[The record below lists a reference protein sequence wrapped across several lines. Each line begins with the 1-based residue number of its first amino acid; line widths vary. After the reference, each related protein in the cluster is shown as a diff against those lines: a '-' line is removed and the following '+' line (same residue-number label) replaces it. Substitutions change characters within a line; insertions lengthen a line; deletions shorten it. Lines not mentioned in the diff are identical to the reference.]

1 MRTIRLN
8 EKNRAETLD
17 NYITHLEKDRPAEVQ
32 SLSQELFER
41 VGKLYVQRT
50 IELEERLEGT
60 EVFSLLRKTTYW
72 NHELPSFRTKG
83 GVYIVA
89 GCFTVPSEALDFR
102 PVEGL
107 DELVDQF
114 SADVDSY
121 LSEEYRSNIEA
132 YRAASDVINKKRSDF
147 QTLLATTTSTKRLLE
162 EWSEAIRYL
171 PTSLVEEMNTPKPP
185 PKLKGQVVKPKLVKF
200 TI

>member
-8 EKNRAETLD
+8 AANRAEILD
-17 NYITHLEKDRPAEVQ
+17 NYITHLEKDRPAEVK
-32 SLSQELFER
+32 SLSQVLFER
-41 VGKLYVQRT
+41 VGSLYVQRT
-50 IELEERLEGT
+50 LELKERLEGT

-72 NHELPSFRTKG
+72 SHDLPSFRTKG
-83 GVYIVA
+83 GVYVPA
-89 GCFTVPSEALDFR
+89 GCFTVPSDALDFR

-107 DELVDQF
+107 DELIAQF

-121 LSEEYRSNIEA
+121 LSEEYRSKIEA

-147 QTLLATTTSTKRLLE
+147 DTLLKTTTSTKRLLE

-171 PTSLVEEMNTPKPP
+171 PTSLVAEMNSPKPP
-185 PKLKGQVVKPKLVKF
+185 SKLKKQVVKSGITKF